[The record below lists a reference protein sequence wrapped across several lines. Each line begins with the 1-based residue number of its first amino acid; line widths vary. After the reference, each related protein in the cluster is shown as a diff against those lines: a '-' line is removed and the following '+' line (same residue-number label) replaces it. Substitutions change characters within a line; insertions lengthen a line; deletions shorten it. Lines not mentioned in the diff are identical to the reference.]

1 MTAEVKNL
9 NVYYEKKR
17 VLNNVSFAAEEG
29 DFVLISGPS
38 GCGKSTLALALSG
51 LIPHAK
57 RAIMSGSVEINGT
70 DTRASTVAAL
80 ASSIGIVFQNSAC
93 QLFCSTVEDEVSFAP
108 RNRMSSIGLFD
119 EEEVA
124 RRTLYALAGTG
135 ILHLRHRRLG
145 EISDGERQRVAIASV
160 LSMRPKILVLD
171 EPTANLD
178 WEGTGFVME
187 TLSRLNREAGITI
200 LMIEHR
206 LSAVYP
212 YCSKAMI
219 MNEGEIA
226 AFGVRERV
234 FSDRRRLVRLGLRFP
249 WRWVEN
255 GTQRYVSEG
264 ISPPAM
270 KGEPLVALKGVS
282 AGYGKRSVFSGVDLS
297 IYPGE
302 FVALVGKNGAGKST
316 LARVIAGLHGKKRG
330 SIRWHPS
337 VRRLPAGRRVGF
349 LFQNTGEQLLCG
361 SVEEEVSLGPACFG
375 LDRALATEALSVT
388 DLLRLGERSPH
399 TLSMGESQRCVLA
412 AACASD
418 PVLYILDEPSVGQD
432 WEHLSRMMGYLRDL
446 KRTGKAV
453 LLITHDDKLVCRFAE
468 RIVLLEEGR
477 IIADGVPQKRS
488 SPQRMTAAF

>member
-1 MTAEVKNL
+1 MTLEVENL
-9 NVYYEKKR
+9 NVSYGRKR
-17 VLNNVSFAAEEG
+17 VLSDVSFAVEEG

-57 RAIMSGSVEINGT
+57 RVNMSGSVKINGT
-70 DTRASTVAAL
+70 DTRDKSVAAL
-80 ASSIGIVFQNSAC
+80 ACSIGIVFQNPAC
-93 QLFCSTVEDEVSFAP
+93 QLFCSTVQDEVSFAP
-108 RNRMSSIGLFD
+108 RNRVLSGGILD
-119 EEEVA
+119 EEELA

-135 ILHLRHRRLG
+135 ILHLREKRLH
-145 EISDGERQRVAIASV
+145 ELSDGERQRVAIASV
-160 LSMRPKILVLD
+160 LSMRPGVLVLD

-178 WEGTGFVME
+178 WEGTELVME

-200 LMIEHR
+200 LIIEHR

-219 MNEGEIA
+219 MNEGTVA
-226 AFGVRERV
+226 AFGISERV
-234 FSDRRRLVRLGLRFP
+234 FSDKRRLMRLGLRFP

-255 GTQRYVSEG
+255 GTQRYVPEG
-264 ISPPAM
+264 ISQPPGE
-270 KGEPLVALKGVS
+270 GEPLVTLEGIS
-282 AGYGKRSVFSGVDLS
+282 AGYGKRRVFSDIDLS
-297 IYPGE
+297 IYPSE

-316 LARVIAGLHGKKRG
+316 LARVIAGMHRKKRG
-330 SIRWHPS
+330 TIRWHPS
-337 VRRLPAGRRVGF
+337 VRRLPSGRRVGF

-361 SVEEEVSLGPACFG
+361 SVDEEVSLGPECFG
-375 LDRALATEALSVT
+375 LDGALVERALSAT
-388 DLLRLGERSPH
+388 DLLRLGERSPR
-399 TLSMGESQRCVLA
+399 TLSMGEAQRCVLA

-432 WEHLSRMMGYLRDL
+432 WEHLSRMMGYLRGL
-446 KRTGKAV
+446 RKKGKAV

-477 IIADGVPQKRS
+477 IIADGVPRKS
-488 SPQRMTAAF
+488 SPQRMTAVY